1 MSTQKKHSVT
11 ENAFSPANW
20 QVKLASFTL
29 IELLVV
35 IAIIAILAAILLPAL
50 QNARDRAKTTNCSS
64 NQKQVGQILS
74 TYTND
79 FGSYFVSHDVT
90 SVNRGSL
97 DNMSSRGWAWG
108 NLLELLYAKS
118 APATSRA
125 FVCTAPANFDA
136 IDNAKEA
143 IWSYTYGAPYTKIA
157 EGKFA
162 FKLDH
167 TGIQKTGYGK
177 VAVIT
182 CAGKNNGIGTPF
194 FKILFA
200 SSSDSYARTAAWHN
214 KKANMLF
221 IDGHSASLTMNEIT
235 DGSKVRYLNYDDG
248 VANLKD
254 KYVYFVYGKYG
265 TVASTRV
272 RTINY

>member
-1 MSTQKKHSVT
+1 MSIPERYNKKTVS
-11 ENAFSPANW
+11 FSPARG
-20 QVKLASFTL
+20 QVKRYRFTL

-50 QNARDRAKTTNCSS
+50 QNARNRAKTTNCSS

-74 TYTND
+74 VYTND
-79 FGSYFVSHDVT
+79 FGSYFVNHDTT

-97 DNMSSRGWAWG
+97 EDMHSRGWAWG

-125 FVCTAPANFDA
+125 FACTAPANFDD
-136 IDNAKEA
+136 IDNAKET
-143 IWSYTYGAPYTKIA
+143 IWSFTYGAPYTKIA

-167 TGIQKTGYGK
+167 IGIQKVGFGK
-177 VAVIT
+177 VSVIT
-182 CAGKNNGIGTPF
+182 CAGKNNGTGTPF

-200 SSSDSYARTAAWHN
+200 SSSASYARTAAWHN

-221 IDGHSASLTMNEIT
+221 IDGHSASLTMNEIV
-235 DGSKVRYLNYDDG
+235 DGSKVRYLNYDNG
-248 VANLKD
+248 VASPN
-254 KYVYFVYGKYG
+254 YVYFVYGKYG
-265 TVASTRV
+265 TVASIRV
-272 RTINY
+272 KTVNY

>member
-1 MSTQKKHSVT
+1 MNTYKRHDAKNVS
-11 ENAFSPANW
+11 FSPARG

-50 QNARDRAKTTNCSS
+50 QNARNRARTTNCSS
-64 NQKQVGQILS
+64 NQKQVGQIFS
-74 TYTND
+74 VYTND

-90 SVNRGSL
+90 SVNRSSL
-97 DNMSSRGWAWG
+97 NDMSSRGWAWG

-118 APATSRA
+118 APATSRVFA
-125 FVCTAPANFDA
+125 CTAPANYDV
-136 IDNAKEA
+136 IDNAKET

-167 TGIQKTGYGK
+167 TGIQKVGFGK
-177 VAVIT
+177 VSVIT

-200 SSSDSYARTAAWHN
+200 SSSSSYARTAAWHN
-214 KKANMLF
+214 MKANMLF
-221 IDGHSASLTMNEIT
+221 IDGHSASLTMYEIA
-235 DGSKVRYLNYDDG
+235 DGSKVRYLNYDNG
-248 VANLKD
+248 VADLKD
-254 KYVYFVYGKYG
+254 KYVYFIYGKYG
-265 TVASTRV
+265 TVASKRV
-272 RTINY
+272 ATVNY

>member
-1 MSTQKKHSVT
+1 MNTYKRHDAKNVS
-11 ENAFSPANW
+11 FSPARG

-50 QNARDRAKTTNCSS
+50 QNARNRARTTNCSS
-64 NQKQVGQILS
+64 NQKQVGQIFS
-74 TYTND
+74 VYTND

-90 SVNRGSL
+90 SVNRSSL
-97 DNMSSRGWAWG
+97 NDMSSRGWAWG

-118 APATSRA
+118 APATSRVFA
-125 FVCTAPANFDA
+125 CTAPANYDV
-136 IDNAKEA
+136 IDNAKET

-167 TGIQKTGYGK
+167 TGIQKAGFGK
-177 VAVIT
+177 VSVIT
-182 CAGKNNGIGTPF
+182 CAGKNNVIGTPF

-200 SSSDSYARTAAWHN
+200 SSSSSYAHTAAWHN

-221 IDGHSASLTMNEIT
+221 LDGHSASLTMYEIT
-235 DGSKVRYLNYDDG
+235 DGSKVRYLGYANG
-248 VANLKD
+248 VSDLKD

-265 TVASTRV
+265 TVASTRIKTV
-272 RTINY
+272 NY